1 MQLYLL
7 SVKTSLW
14 MVSPPSSGELCLV
27 ELALCQQKGRA
38 AKPDTSFIL
47 ADLRPYSQSWS

>member
-27 ELALCQQKGRA
+27 ELPYASRKGEQQNLT
-38 AKPDTSFIL
+38 PHLSL
-47 ADLRPYSQSWS
+47 QV